1 MHTYLETIKQAA
13 VLFPVIAIVFTIP
26 YLIYNYKKYGSIM
39 SLRLWIIYSFVLYL
53 LITYCLVI
61 LPLPSTEKARTLTG
75 HHLQLNPF
83 GFVFDIIK
91 NTKIDPSN
99 IFMTLPFGFYLRYYF
114 QNSLRQVLVKTF
126 LLSLFFE
133 LTQLSGLY
141 FIYAGNYRLFDVD
154 DLITNTLG
162 GFFGYLLANLLAN
175 FLPTRTDIDQKSFDR
190 SKKISLLRRIVAM
203 AFDIIASII
212 FMLFIGTPF
221 MRILGFDNIIPISLF
236 TIILLLTVVSP
247 ITKGR
252 TLGFFMTNLKVKIDG
267 VTEQPQLFKRILHY
281 FIRYSVFILQFILAP
296 YLLFHFIQ
304 YLVYQE
310 TITGD
315 AIAIISISF
324 IFAYLLYLFISSIIV
339 AIKKPLLYE
348 SLSKTSLENTTIN
361 KSQKT

>member
-1 MHTYLETIKQAA
+1 
-13 VLFPVIAIVFTIP
+13 
-26 YLIYNYKKYGSIM
+26 
-39 SLRLWIIYSFVLYL
+39 
-53 LITYCLVI
+53 
-61 LPLPSTEKARTLTG
+61 
-75 HHLQLNPF
+75 
-83 GFVFDIIK
+83 
-91 NTKIDPSN
+91 
-99 IFMTLPFGFYLRYYF
+99 
-114 QNSLRQVLVKTF
+114 
-126 LLSLFFE
+126 
-133 LTQLSGLY
+133 
-141 FIYAGNYRLFDVD
+141 
-154 DLITNTLG
+154 
-162 GFFGYLLANLLAN
+162 
-175 FLPTRTDIDQKSFDR
+175 
-190 SKKISLLRRIVAM
+190 M

-212 FMLFIGTPF
+212 FMLLIGTPF

-236 TIILLLTVVSP
+236 TTILLLTVVST

-304 YLVYQE
+304 YVVYQE